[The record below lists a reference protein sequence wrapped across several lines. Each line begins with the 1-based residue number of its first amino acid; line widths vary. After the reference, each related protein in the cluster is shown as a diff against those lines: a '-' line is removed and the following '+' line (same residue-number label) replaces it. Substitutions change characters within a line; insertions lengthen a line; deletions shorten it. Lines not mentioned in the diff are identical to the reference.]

1 MKERNKREYLNLCK
15 IFGNEVMYDII
26 GFKRYCQE
34 REKYTQ
40 MEIIENIQEI
50 NKTN

>member
-1 MKERNKREYLNLCK
+1 MKERNKREYLNLCT

-34 REKYTQ
+34 RKKYTQ
-40 MEIIENIQEI
+40 MEMIESIQEI
-50 NKTN
+50 YKIK